1 MASLTYYEI
10 LGIETTASSDDIKKA
25 YRKLAMKYHPDRN
38 QGENLHDAEEKFK
51 QIQEAYAVLSDK
63 DKKYQYDLLNGS
75 VKFGTFSESFYYN
88 SHETDNFSF
97 SDALSGFSHTM
108 SGFSFAFSD
117 MVDKYADIARQSN
130 VDLDNF
136 SYTDIFDILNTNT
149 NTNND
154 SVADISLSGHDIHI
168 QVDVSKE
175 QATHGGKYV
184 FKLAIPA
191 TCTGCSGA
199 GVKKGGMFGMLQV
212 CDTCN
217 GDGLSK
223 TEYVNKSVQIN
234 LPENMVDNTKLK
246 LSGLGRSNKDGQNG
260 DLYLTC
266 HIK

>member
-1 MASLTYYEI
+1 
-10 LGIETTASSDDIKKA
+10 
-25 YRKLAMKYHPDRN
+25 
-38 QGENLHDAEEKFK
+38 
-51 QIQEAYAVLSDK
+51 
-63 DKKYQYDLLNGS
+63 
-75 VKFGTFSESFYYN
+75 
-88 SHETDNFSF
+88 
-97 SDALSGFSHTM
+97 M
-108 SGFSFAFSD
+108 SGFSSAFSD
-117 MVDKYADIARQSN
+117 MVDKYADIAIQSN

-136 SYTDIFDILNTNT
+136 SYIDIFDILNI

-154 SVADISLSGHDIHI
+154 SVTDINLSGHDIHI
-168 QVDVSKE
+168 QVDVSRE
-175 QATHGGKYV
+175 QAKRGGKYV
-184 FKLAIPA
+184 FKLAIPSI
-191 TCTGCSGA
+191 CQNCSGS

-234 LPENMVDNTKLK
+234 LPENMADNTKLK